1 MSENMNIKNN
11 NEDFIEEDEIDLRE
25 LFLVIWKNKFKIF
38 IFSFV
43 ITFISL
49 IYVLSKPNIYNSS
62 VVLSPQS
69 EQKTA
74 SGGLSSLASIAGINL
89 GGASSKDPAVMMQTI
104 LSDYSFNEFI
114 VKKYNLTDKLNT
126 QENLV
131 FALSYDGIYKL
142 FNSDNKE
149 ATQNINI
156 EDKIFNTVNFLRSAL
171 SLSVDKKSAMIT
183 LNAALND
190 RFLAKE
196 LVDIYLNEIINRI
209 KLQDMKD
216 IDNQIKYYNKELST
230 TYDVSL
236 KEQLSKS
243 LSGLMQ
249 KRVFSQAN
257 DYYLVSKV
265 VDSRV
270 SYIKEK
276 LGPKR
281 GLIVVVAFVTSI
293 ILGIFGIFFLEFI
306 SAAKEEKDV

>member
-1 MSENMNIKNN
+1 MAQGINIENN
-11 NEDFIEEDEIDLRE
+11 NQDFIEEDEIDLKE
-25 LFLVIWKNKFKIF
+25 LFLIIWKNKFNIL

-43 ITFISL
+43 ITSL
-49 IYVLSKPNIYNSS
+49 AIIYTLSKPNIYKSS
-62 VVLSPQS
+62 IVLAPQT
-69 EQKTA
+69 EQKNA
-74 SGGLSSLASIAGINL
+74 SGGLSSLASIAGISL
-89 GGASSKDPAVMMQTI
+89 GGTSSKDPSVMIATI
-104 LSDYSFNEFI
+104 LSDYSFNEYM
-114 VKKYNLTDKLNT
+114 VKKYNLTKKLSK

-131 FALSYDGIYKL
+131 FALGFNGIYNL
-142 FNSDNKE
+142 FNSDKKE
-149 ATQNINI
+149 VNLNTNM
-156 EDKIFNTVNFLRSAL
+156 EDKIFATINFLKGVL
-171 SLSVDKKSAMIT
+171 SVSVDKKSSMIT
-183 LNAALND
+183 LSSTLND

-196 LVDIYLNEIINRI
+196 LVDIYLNEVINRI
-209 KLQDMKD
+209 KLKDMKD

-243 LSGLMQ
+243 LSALMQ

-276 LGPKR
+276 FGPKR

-293 ILGIFGIFFLEFI
+293 ILGIFGIFFIEFI
-306 SAAKEEKDV
+306 RDSKEKK

>member
-1 MSENMNIKNN
+1 MAQGINIENN
-11 NEDFIEEDEIDLRE
+11 NQDFIEEDEIDLKE
-25 LFLVIWKNKFKIF
+25 LFLIIWKNKFNIL

-43 ITFISL
+43 ITSL
-49 IYVLSKPNIYNSS
+49 AIIYTLSKPNIYKSS
-62 VVLSPQS
+62 IVLAPQT
-69 EQKTA
+69 EQKNA
-74 SGGLSSLASIAGINL
+74 SGGLSSLASIAGISL
-89 GGASSKDPAVMMQTI
+89 GGTSSKDPSVMIATI
-104 LSDYSFNEFI
+104 LSDYSFNEYM
-114 VKKYNLTDKLNT
+114 VKKYNLTKKLSK

-131 FALSYDGIYKL
+131 FALGFNGIYNL
-142 FNSDNKE
+142 FNSDKKE
-149 ATQNINI
+149 ENLDTNM
-156 EDKIFNTVNFLRSAL
+156 EGKIFATINFLKGVL
-171 SLSVDKKSAMIT
+171 SVSVDKKSSMIT
-183 LNAALND
+183 LSSTLND

-196 LVDIYLNEIINRI
+196 LVDIYLNEVINRI
-209 KLQDMKD
+209 KLKDMKD

-243 LSGLMQ
+243 LSALMQ

-276 LGPKR
+276 FGPKR

-293 ILGIFGIFFLEFI
+293 ILGIFGIFFIEFI
-306 SAAKEEKDV
+306 RDSKEKK